1 MAASTV
7 GGFDGHGMA
16 KMMRGKVPGCARKD
30 GRMEMMMMCV
40 FELEEEWGPLSL
52 RGVNGFLRLPTGR
65 FTLGSDLPWGSY
77 GRYRGLIAKLE
88 HVIAVRLAFHNKSAS
103 IVYST
108 TSGVRRR
115 SVREI

>member
-1 MAASTV
+1 
-7 GGFDGHGMA
+7 
-16 KMMRGKVPGCARKD
+16 
-30 GRMEMMMMCV
+30 MEIMMMCV
-40 FELEEEWGPLSL
+40 FELEEEEWGPLSL
-52 RGVNGFLRLPTGR
+52 RGVHGFLRLPTVR

-115 SVREI
+115 SVYEI

>member
-1 MAASTV
+1 MGAVVAT
-7 GGFDGHGMA
+7 
-16 KMMRGKVPGCARKD
+16 RGAR
-30 GRMEMMMMCV
+30 
-40 FELEEEWGPLSL
+40 
-52 RGVNGFLRLPTGR
+52 FLRLPTVR

-77 GRYRGLIAKLE
+77 GRYLGLIAKLE

-115 SVREI
+115 SVYEISCRFWYGYDYLTSNFPNNGE